1 MALPIEYRNA
11 RAEYL
16 EQEASKYQVSELWN
30 LTNEDFMIL
39 GKYIQMYC
47 FIELNIHRL
56 FNSIVSAE
64 LFEIKLKGRASIA
77 CILDKLIELVG
88 DNLVESSK
96 VDETI
101 GKLKE
106 IKFRRDYR
114 NIFAHWAAKRI
125 PNEDGMIFFAS
136 DDSDYKKIFG
146 EKIEADMAAY
156 AIFDVADI
164 RGLVTHLSSYEEWIA
179 HFSAEVH
186 EKYKKHS

>member
-56 FNSIVSAE
+56 FNSIVLAE
-64 LFEIKLKGRASIA
+64 LFEIKSKGRVSIP